1 MIERAGPA
9 RIYERFGIVLAVAA
23 LLAVP
28 ATAPRLAAQE
38 PSPEWLARMS
48 LPGWVDSVVS
58 PLILKG
64 RYSLA
69 LRLNPF
75 FQVGDFDNDG
85 RTDAAVFARDGTSG
99 KEGILLLR
107 RVKPTPAVIGMGR
120 DFGNGG
126 DDFTWLDIWRVE
138 ATPRG
143 DQLVVE
149 KSESASGAITWD
161 GQGYRWTQLSD

>member
-1 MIERAGPA
+1 MAFRLLAGT
-9 RIYERFGIVLAVAA
+9 VA
-23 LLAVP
+23 LLLSAC
-28 ATAPRLAAQE
+28 APKLAGQE
-38 PSPEWLARMS
+38 PPADWLARMS
-48 LPGWVDSVVS
+48 LPRWVDSVIG
-58 PLILKG
+58 PQLLKG
-64 RYSLA
+64 RYALG

-85 RTDAAVFARDGTSG
+85 RTDAAVFARDGTTG

-107 RVKPTPAVIGMGR
+107 QVHPTPVVLGMGHA
-120 DFGNGG
+120 FGNGG

-138 ATPRG
+138 AAARG